1 MPLTEREAKN
11 RRPRTGNQGLYSPW
25 VVGVGG
31 GEGDR
36 QDLGVAVQ
44 VRTREAR
51 NKGHISLFY
60 DRNWSPGEQLRGRGR
75 VRLVSQGKP
84 GQPGLDSSE
93 AVFCIPLGTSLPLL
107 SAETWGGGTS
117 RRAQSS
123 TNFRKTRLPMIL
135 GRQELLG
142 MCMWQEGGGLG

>member
-1 MPLTEREAKN
+1 M
-11 RRPRTGNQGLYSPW
+11 
-25 VVGVGG
+25 GVGG

-44 VRTREAR
+44 ACTREAR

-93 AVFCIPLGTSLPLL
+93 AVFCTPLGTSLFLL
-107 SAETWGGGTS
+107 SAEAWGHF
-117 RRAQSS
+117 RESS
-123 TNFRKTRLPMIL
+123 ALKEL
-135 GRQELLG
+135 QENQAPHDPG
-142 MCMWQEGGGLG
+142 KEGGARHVYVAGGWGVGMRGLRRCP